1 MSVASVEPTKQR
13 TPRTRGGFMYR
24 HVWLRGAAI
33 LSLPIT
39 WLVLVYLTPL
49 AFLFV
54 TAFWTTDSFTGN
66 IVHQFTFANFQE
78 VFTTPAY
85 LKVIGRTVGVALLV
99 TLLSLIIA
107 LPMAFFMARVSK
119 PKWRPFLVAIVLTP
133 LWASYLVKVYA
144 WRTMLSSRGG
154 VISWALKPIN
164 DLFGTHWH
172 APGYGW
178 AATVITLTYLW
189 LPYMILPLFNGLE
202 RLPNSMLD
210 ASADLGAKSVRTFR
224 KVVWPL
230 IIPSIIAGSIFTF
243 SLSLGD
249 YITVQLV
256 GGTAQM
262 LGSVVYGN
270 FSVNLPLAAAFATIP
285 VMVMVVYLLIARR
298 AGALEDL

>member
-1 MSVASVEPTKQR
+1 MAVASVESTKQ
-13 TPRTRGGFMYR
+13 RTRGGFMYR
-24 HVWLRGAAI
+24 HVWLRGTAI
-33 LSLPIT
+33 LALPIV

-49 AFLFV
+49 VFLFI

-66 IVHQFTFANFQE
+66 IVHQFTFANFQD

-144 WRTMLSSRGG
+144 WRTMLSSNGG
-154 VISWALKPIN
+154 VISWLLKPIN
-164 DLFGTHWH
+164 DLFGTDFH

-256 GGTAQM
+256 GGKAQM

>member
-1 MSVASVEPTKQR
+1 MAVASVDSAKQR
-13 TPRTRGGFMYR
+13 NRGGFMYR
-24 HVWLRGAAI
+24 HVWLRGIAI
-33 LSLPIT
+33 LSLPIV

-49 AFLFV
+49 VFLFI

-66 IVHQFTFANFQE
+66 IVHQFTFANFQD
-78 VFTTPAY
+78 VFTTSAY
-85 LKVIGRTVGVALLV
+85 RKVIARTVGVALLV

-107 LPMAFFMARVSK
+107 LPMAFFMARVAK

-144 WRTMLSSRGG
+144 WRTMLSSNGG
-154 VISWALKPIN
+154 VISWLLKPIN
-164 DLFGTHWH
+164 DVFGTDFH

-224 KVVWPL
+224 KVVVPL

-256 GGTAQM
+256 GGKAQM
-262 LGSVVYGN
+262 LGSVVYNN